1 MRRRTVAIICLSLA
15 VTSLLSWSF
24 ASRWAVDWWL
34 GPVRTA
40 QIVDCRDFQE
50 VPSPGFWCTADVDGS
65 SHRVIGAESDDVGRS
80 VDIVLTTHWPARQ
93 GVPAVRPRAFDW
105 TLLVALPALATILVI
120 VACALL
126 IRARTRPEL
135 FK

>member
-1 MRRRTVAIICLSLA
+1 MRRRTVAIISLSLA
-15 VTSLLSWSF
+15 ATSLFSWSL
-24 ASRWAVDWWL
+24 ASRWAVDWWR
-34 GPVRTA
+34 GAARTA

-50 VPSPGFWCTADVDGS
+50 VPSPGSWCTADVDGS
-65 SHRVIGAESDDVGRS
+65 SLRVIGAESEDIGQP

-93 GVPAVRPRAFDW
+93 GVPAVHPRAFDW
-105 TLLVALPALATILVI
+105 TLLVALPSLATVLV
-120 VACALL
+120 VLACVLL